1 MDSFGQYVGKIRRK
15 EQMPETQQGGARQVT
30 PAAALT
36 QATVTAGSR

>member
-15 EQMPETQQGGARQVT
+15 EQMPET
-30 PAAALT
+30 PAAAVTRAMPAAAVT